1 MDTGDQSPVTTKR
14 RVLAQ
19 LVVCKGCC
27 CGQID
32 KGLPAVPEERLKS
45 TWKKE
50 RLLKTIQLTISGCVG
65 PCDVANVIQIIT
77 PDGVEW
83 YGNLDRSVYYDALID
98 WARTCISAGKL
109 LPRPAV
115 LNTRR
120 FSGYL

>member
-1 MDTGDQSPVTTKR
+1 MDPGNQSPVTTKR
-14 RVLAQ
+14 HVLAQ

-32 KGLPAVPEERLKS
+32 KGLPPVPGERLKS
-45 TWKKE
+45 IWKKE
-50 RLLKTIQLTISGCVG
+50 RLPKAIQLTISGCVG
-65 PCDVANVIQIIT
+65 PCDVANVIQVVT
-77 PDGVEW
+77 ADGVEW
-83 YGNLDRSVYYDALID
+83 YGNLDRGFYYDALID
-98 WARTCISAGKL
+98 WARTCSSAGTL